1 MKIYT
6 NETDLKALTQ
16 RVTQRLF
23 DEGNDPN
30 TVNSWLSRGVTVTD
44 LNDYINNTGCDA
56 VDEMLANSEVS
67 YIVTELQSDDDVF
80 AYVGVI

>member
-23 DEGNDPN
+23 DEGNDPSAIKQWIN
-30 TVNSWLSRGVTVTD
+30 QGVEVTD
-44 LNDYINNTGCDA
+44 LEGYINNTGCST
-56 VDEMLANSEVS
+56 VDEMLANDEVA
-67 YIVTELQSDDDVF
+67 YIVTQLDSDDDEF